1 MKRLA
6 LKFGGTSVGTIEK
19 IKKVANIVKKRHDE
33 GNEIIVVVS
42 AMSGVTDDLE
52 EKSKLISKNFDT
64 KELDVLLS
72 SGEQVSSSLL
82 SGALIDIG
90 LKARSWMGWQV
101 PILTDANYTS
111 SQIMKIKTDEVLNFI
126 SDSDRG
132 IAVIAGFQG
141 ISINNRITTLGR
153 GGSDLSAVAIA
164 KFFKTDFCEIY
175 TDVQGVLTTDP
186 SINKNAKKI
195 DKISYEEMLEMAS
208 LGAKVMQPNAVQASM
223 IDNIPIHVRSAFL
236 EKNGTK
242 IISESEIDD
251 KKVVTGIAYS
261 KNNAKVSVV
270 GVVDKPGVA
279 ADIFEPIGKNNIN
292 IDMVIQ
298 NTSLDGKKA
307 NVTFTI
313 KREDLEK
320 TLSLLEKNKKKL
332 NYNQIIQDDK
342 LAKVSIIGAG
352 MIANPGVTHKM
363 FRSLADEKINI
374 LAISTS
380 EIKISVLIR
389 EELTQKAV
397 KILHKTFDLN

>member
-1 MKRLA
+1 MKRLV

-19 IKKVANIVKKRHDE
+19 IKDVANIVKKRFNE

-42 AMSGVTDDLE
+42 AMSGITDELKA
-52 EKSKLISKNFDT
+52 KSDLISKNFDN

-72 SGEQVSSSLL
+72 SGEQVSCSLL
-82 SGALIDIG
+82 SGALINLGI
-90 LKARSWMGWQV
+90 KARSWLGWQI
-101 PILTDANYTS
+101 PIITNNNHTS
-111 SQIMKIKTDEVLNFI
+111 SQILQIKTEEILSFI
-126 SDSDRG
+126 SRKG

-141 ISINNRITTLGR
+141 ISSENRITTLGR

-164 KFFKTDFCEIY
+164 KFFKTDSCEIY
-175 TDVQGVLTTDP
+175 TDVDGILSTDP
-186 SINKNAKKI
+186 SLNKKAKKI

-208 LGAKVMQPNAVQASM
+208 LGAKVMQPSAVQASM
-223 IDNIPIHVRSAFL
+223 VNDIPVHVRSTFSQ
-236 EKNGTK
+236 NPGTK
-242 IISESEIDD
+242 IVAEGEANY

-261 KNNAKVSVV
+261 KGNAKISIV

-279 ADIFEPIGKNNIN
+279 ADVFEPIGNNNIN

-298 NTSLDGKKA
+298 NTSLDGKTA
-307 NVTFTI
+307 NITFTI
-313 KREDLEK
+313 KREDLNK
-320 TLSLLEKNKKKL
+320 TLSLIEKNKEKL
-332 NYNQIIQDDK
+332 NYNKVIHDDK

-352 MIANPGVTHKM
+352 MISSPGVTHKM

-389 EELTQKAV
+389 EDLTQRAV
-397 KILHKTFDLN
+397 KVLHKEFELD